1 MSITDFEARNAK
13 PRDKDYKIRDR
24 DNLYLAVTKAGGKYW
39 RMDYRFGGKRKTLT
53 IGKYPEI
60 SVKASRE
67 ICSQARSD
75 ISNGVDPSLKK
86 KAGRLNHNPLHTF
99 KKTGLEWFEVML
111 ADKSESHK
119 SRSLRM
125 LKKELFPQIG
135 DKELHDIAP
144 LELLTVLRRIEER
157 GVVDTAHRARQTAG
171 QVFKYGISCGY
182 CSNNPADQLAGALRP
197 RNKVHYPAITDPAGV
212 GKLLNA
218 IDGYTGTAVVRYA
231 LKLSALFF
239 LRPGELR
246 QLEWSFVNLEERLIT
261 LPGRMMKMGIDHIVP
276 LSGQAVLILKQLER
290 LTGEGRY
297 LFPSA
302 RSGSRPLSDNALRA
316 ALRTMG
322 YDNQT
327 MVPHGFRAMARTL
340 LDEKLE
346 MNITWIEH
354 QLAHKVRDTNG
365 RAYNRTK
372 HLHQRH
378 QMMQRWADYL
388 EELKGG

>member
-1 MSITDFEARNAK
+1 MSITDFEAKNAK

-39 RMDYRFGGKRKTLT
+39 RMDYRFHSKRKTLT

-60 SVKASRE
+60 SVKAARE
-67 ICSQARSD
+67 MCSQARSD
-75 ISNGVDPSLKK
+75 ISNGIDPSLKK
-86 KAGRLNHNPLHTF
+86 KAGKLNRNPLHTF
-99 KKTGLEWFEVML
+99 KKTGLEWYEVKL

-135 DKELHDIAP
+135 DKELHDVTP

-182 CSNNPADQLAGALRP
+182 CSTNPADQLAGALRP
-197 RNKVHYPAITDPAGV
+197 KNKVHYPAITDPVRV
-212 GKLLNA
+212 GQLLNA
-218 IDGYTGTAVVRYA
+218 VDGYTGTAVVRYA
-231 LKLSALFF
+231 LRLSALFF

-246 QLEWSFVNLEERLIT
+246 QLEWSFVNFEEHQII
-261 LPGRMMKMGIDHIVP
+261 LPGRMMKIGMDHIVP
-276 LSGQAVLILKQLER
+276 LATQAVLILEQLQR
-290 LTGEGRY
+290 LTGDGRY

-302 RSGSRPLSDNALRA
+302 RSNLRPLSDNALRA

-346 MNITWIEH
+346 MNITWVEH
-354 QLAHKVRDTNG
+354 QLAHKVRDPNG

-378 QMMQRWADYL
+378 QMMQHWADYL
-388 EELKGG
+388 DELKGG